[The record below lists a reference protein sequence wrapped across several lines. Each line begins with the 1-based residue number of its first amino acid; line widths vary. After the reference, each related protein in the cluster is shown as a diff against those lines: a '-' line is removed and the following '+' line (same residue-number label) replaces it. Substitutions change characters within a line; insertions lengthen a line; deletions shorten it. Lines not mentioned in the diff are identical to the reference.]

1 MTHYI
6 AHRINTIQQLEEV
19 PHDLGTEI
27 DLRDRGER
35 LILQHDPFV
44 DGEDAEPFF
53 AKYKHGTLIL
63 NIKSERIEYR
73 VLELMKKYGIENYFF
88 LDSSFPM
95 IFQLSKIGEKR
106 TAVRFS
112 EFESVDTVLKLEG
125 LVDWIWVDCFTVL
138 PISKELYAKLKEC
151 GFRLCLVSPELQGRP
166 EDIPLYRDRLKADG
180 IEFDAICCKKANMP
194 LWQEAFPN

>member
-6 AHRINTIQQLEEV
+6 AHRINTVAALADI
-19 PHDLGTEI
+19 PTEFGVEL

-35 LILQHDPFV
+35 LILQHDPFT

-63 NIKSERIEYR
+63 NIKSERIEFR
-73 VLELMKKYGIENYFF
+73 VLELMQKYKIENYFF

-95 IFQLSKIGEKR
+95 IYQLMKRGEIR

-112 EFESVDTVLKLEG
+112 EYEAIDTVMKLEG
-125 LVDWIWVDCFTVL
+125 LVEWIWVDCFTYL
-138 PISKELYAKLKEC
+138 PISSEVYKQLKKAN
-151 GFRLCLVSPELQGRP
+151 FKLCLVSPELQGRP
-166 EDIPLYRDRLKADG
+166 EDIPVYRDQLKKDG
-180 IEFDAICCKKANMP
+180 IVFDAICTKHANIK
-194 LWQEAFPN
+194 LWREAFP